1 MKSPVQI
8 YLSRQKTEPLLASV
22 PVSPRL
28 GIGIVV
34 PCYNEPD
41 LAGCLDSLLHAE
53 KPACDVEILVVVN
66 APSDAPAEAV
76 VQNKKTLHE
85 LSERSGISRFRILF
99 VEAVFPAGKYAGVG
113 LARKT
118 GMDEMA
124 RRLSAA
130 GRDDGLIVSL
140 DADCRV
146 SPGYLVALE
155 KRLGSDRKAVA
166 ATLAFEHPL
175 PEEAADPV
183 LRQAMIQYEL
193 YLRYYRHAL
202 KFAGFP
208 YAYYTIGSAFAV
220 KASAYC
226 RAGGMGKYQG
236 GEDFYFLRKVFPLG
250 RTVEIREAKVY
261 PAARLS
267 DRVPFGTGPSLIRL
281 TAQPDGVK
289 LTYPWEAFRWLHFF
303 FSGKERWFRL
313 PADEIRR
320 DWAAMRRPDTGEG
333 LPLSLLA
340 YLEQAGWPVALQ
352 ELGRN
357 CASLPVFVR
366 RFFDTFDGLRILQS
380 LNALQEVLPLQPVA
394 QAAVGLLNEAY
405 GVRAGEE
412 PLQLLRIL
420 QAYDEE

>member
-1 MKSPVQI
+1 M
-8 YLSRQKTEPLLASV
+8 RQKPEPLIVSV

-28 GIGIVV
+28 GMGVV
-34 PCYNEPD
+34 IPCYNEPE
-41 LAGCLDSLLHAE
+41 LSCCLESLLQAAR
-53 KPACDVEILVVVN
+53 PACDVEILVIIN
-66 APSDAPAEAV
+66 APSDAPAEASA
-76 VQNKKTLHE
+76 QNKKTCEE
-85 LSERSGISRFRILF
+85 LARLAARCSTPDFRILF
-99 VEAVFPAGKYAGVG
+99 AEAVFPAGRYAGVG

-124 RRLSAA
+124 RRLWAA

-146 SPGYLVALE
+146 SPAYFTALE
-155 KRLGSDRKAVA
+155 NRLAGNRKAVA
-166 ATLAFEHPL
+166 ATLGFEHPL
-175 PEEAADPV
+175 PPATAASG

-202 KFAGFP
+202 KYTGFP

-250 RTVEIREAKVY
+250 ETVEIREAKVY

-281 TAQPDGVK
+281 TGEPGGVK
-289 LTYPWEAFRWLHFF
+289 STYPLEAFRRLRFF

-313 PADEIRR
+313 PAGRIAR
-320 DWAAMRRPDTGEG
+320 DWAGMRCPDTGEG
-333 LPLSLLA
+333 LPDSLLG
-340 YLEQAGWPVALQ
+340 YLQKNDWAAVLE

-366 RFFDTFDGLRILQS
+366 RLFDTFDGLRILQS
-380 LNALQEVLPLQPVA
+380 LNALQQTYPLQPVA
-394 QAAVGLLNEAY
+394 REAPRLLEEAY
-405 GVRAGEE
+405 GIRCDDD
-412 PLQLLRIL
+412 PLRLLRIF
-420 QAYDEE
+420 QACDEA